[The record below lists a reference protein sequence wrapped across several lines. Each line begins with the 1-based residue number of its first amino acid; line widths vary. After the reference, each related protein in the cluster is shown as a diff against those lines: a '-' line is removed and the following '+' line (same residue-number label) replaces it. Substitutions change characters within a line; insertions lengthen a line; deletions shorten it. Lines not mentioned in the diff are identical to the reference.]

1 MIKSFKDNETAT
13 ILRGRLSR
21 KLPQDIQRVAS
32 A

>member
-1 MIKSFKDNETAT
+1 MIKSFKDNEIAT
-13 ILRGRLSR
+13 IFRDQFSR